1 MHSKQEC
8 IPVGSVPPA
17 AVAVCLGGVCLS
29 ACWDTHPPP
38 GCRPGEPPDQTPQ
51 PPLWVWPGDLEGM
64 LGYHLP
70 LPRGQNDRHM

>member
-38 GCRPGEPPDQTPQ
+38 GCGPGEPPDQTPQ
-51 PPLWVWPGDLEGM
+51 PPPWVWAWRPG
-64 LGYHLP
+64 
-70 LPRGQNDRHM
+70 RHAGIPPPPPPWTE